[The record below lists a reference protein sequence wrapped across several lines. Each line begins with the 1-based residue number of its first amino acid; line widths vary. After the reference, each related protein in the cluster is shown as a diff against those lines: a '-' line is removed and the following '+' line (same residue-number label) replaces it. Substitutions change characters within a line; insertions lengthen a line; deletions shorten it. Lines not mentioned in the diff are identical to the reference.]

1 MAYRAVFGFHADDC
15 TNTDK
20 DNGGSDLAFIPTE
33 AFSGVKDDVGE
44 RAQAIKVFEKS
55 KAKTKE
61 GKEDSITVDGVEI
74 PLRSVELG
82 PEALVSFLVLTI
94 NKGRKDEDDDFRNNE
109 DAKAYQEMPY
119 FAKKEKT
126 YPKCKVKKSDWKKG
140 SACLILTR
148 VLWGAAGNGP
158 IEYEESYTKLSD

>member
-1 MAYRAVFGFHADDC
+1 M
-15 TNTDK
+15 
-20 DNGGSDLAFIPTE
+20 
-33 AFSGVKDDVGE
+33 GE
-44 RAQAIKVFEKS
+44 RAQAIKVFEKG

-74 PLRSVELG
+74 PLSETERS
-82 PEALVSFLVLTI
+82 PEALVNFLVTTI
-94 NKGRKDEDDDFRNNE
+94 NDGREDDDFRRSE

-126 YPKCKVKKSDWKKG
+126 YAKCKVKKSDWKKD

-158 IEYEESYTKLSD
+158 IEYKESYTKLSD